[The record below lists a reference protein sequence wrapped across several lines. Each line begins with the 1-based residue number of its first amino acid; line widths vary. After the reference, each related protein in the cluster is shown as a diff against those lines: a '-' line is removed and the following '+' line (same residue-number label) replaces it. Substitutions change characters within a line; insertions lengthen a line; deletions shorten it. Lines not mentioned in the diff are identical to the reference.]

1 MTMKVAKHLSIV
13 CLASILVAGCSS
25 TTQTP
30 EQIAAREQAR
40 QVCKDEAPTGS
51 IMKRSRCRS
60 KAQQQA
66 DRAAAQE
73 MMRNRTSLSTG
84 SSESP

>member
-1 MTMKVAKHLSIV
+1 MKAVKHMITV
-13 CLASILVAGCSS
+13 CLLGTLVAGCSS
-25 TTQTP
+25 TPQTP